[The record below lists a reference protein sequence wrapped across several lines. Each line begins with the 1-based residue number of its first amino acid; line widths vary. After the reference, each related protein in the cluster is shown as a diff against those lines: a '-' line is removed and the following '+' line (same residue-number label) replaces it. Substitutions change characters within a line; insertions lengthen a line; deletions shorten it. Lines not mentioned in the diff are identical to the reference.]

1 MASITAS
8 PSPSTSTSA
17 ARAGMPRPASALD
30 PAHPLPAVL
39 DLVEA
44 AALLGVGRTTAYR
57 LVHDG
62 QWPTPVLRLG
72 RLIKIPTQPL
82 LELLAGAIR

>member
-1 MASITAS
+1 MATPDTTPGS
-8 PSPSTSTSA
+8 PDRNPTPARPSS
-17 ARAGMPRPASALD
+17 RVD
-30 PAHPLPAVL
+30 PAAPQPAVL
-39 DLVEA
+39 DLTHA
-44 AALLGVGRTTAYR
+44 AALLGVGRTTAYK

-82 LELLAGAIR
+82 LALLAGTTRGVA

>member
-1 MASITAS
+1 MARPDTT
-8 PSPSTSTSA
+8 PA
-17 ARAGMPRPASALD
+17 ARDRNSRAVQAATYLNPAV
-30 PAHPLPAVL
+30 PLPAVL
-39 DLVEA
+39 DIVEA
-44 AALLGVGRTTAYR
+44 AALLGVGRTTAYK

-82 LELLAGAIR
+82 LELLAGTIRETA

>member
-1 MASITAS
+1 MARPDTT
-8 PSPSTSTSA
+8 PA
-17 ARAGMPRPASALD
+17 ARDRNSRPVQSATYLN
-30 PAHPLPAVL
+30 PAVPLPAVL
-39 DLVEA
+39 DIVEA
-44 AALLGVGRTTAYR
+44 AALLGVGRTTAYK

-82 LELLAGAIR
+82 LELLAGATRDTA

>member
-1 MASITAS
+1 MARPDTT
-8 PSPSTSTSA
+8 PA
-17 ARAGMPRPASALD
+17 ARDRNSRPVQPASYVD
-30 PAHPLPAVL
+30 PAAQLPAVL

-44 AALLGVGRTTAYR
+44 AALLGVGRTTAYK

-82 LELLAGAIR
+82 LELLAGATRETA